1 MKNKHIGLRLGAAF
15 AVLIAI
21 LLGIGQLGLRRMQE
35 IDETFGDI
43 TGRQLTNLQLARR
56 ALMISNDNNRMAM
69 EIVLVENRAL
79 VKTLLATESENSKE
93 ITRLVEDS
101 ESRCESEK
109 EKDLLSA
116 VKRTRKPYVESYERA
131 IHLLLDKGKHDE
143 AEAVMINETLPLL
156 GKYHAAWSE
165 FVEFQQ
171 QEVDAAV
178 QRAQLGYTEARRIA
192 SLLFGLA
199 LVLAIGIAIF

>member
-1 MKNKHIGLRLGAAF
+1 M
-15 AVLIAI
+15 
-21 LLGIGQLGLRRMQE
+21 
-35 IDETFGDI
+35 
-43 TGRQLTNLQLARR
+43 
-56 ALMISNDNNRMAM
+56 
-69 EIVLVENRAL
+69 
-79 VKTLLATESENSKE
+79 
-93 ITRLVEDS
+93 
-101 ESRCESEK
+101 
-109 EKDLLSA
+109 
-116 VKRTRKPYVESYERA
+116 ESYERA

-199 LVLAIGIAIF
+199 SSTLLTVLVIPAIYSLWRQRELRQGQAATIG